1 MNYQIRQIIA
11 AHGRMPVDPHA
22 LEDHADLYQAGM
34 TSHASVNAMLALED
48 AFNIECP
55 DAMLTRGVFESIA
68 AALTELDAM
77 TSEQGGLGP
86 VAKFRAAV
94 GGRRDVPRPSSQR
107 AQELT
112 FEVSIGRLAQADRRR
127 LVQLPP
133 GPLRADL
140 RDRAGRRT
148 VAHKVT
154 G

>member
-1 MNYQIRQIIA
+1 
-11 AHGRMPVDPHA
+11 
-22 LEDHADLYQAGM
+22 
-34 TSHASVNAMLALED
+34 MLALED

-68 AALTELDAM
+68 AALTELDVM
-77 TSEQGGLGP
+77 TNEQGGLGP
-86 VAKFRAAV
+86 VAKLRAAV

-112 FEVSIGRLAQADRRR
+112 FDVSIAVASPKPTVVASSSYHRDHFGQTFGIELA
-127 LVQLPP
+127 
-133 GPLRADL
+133 G
-140 RDRAGRRT
+140 T

>member
-77 TSEQGGLGP
+77 TNEQGGLGP

-112 FEVSIGRLAQADRRR
+112 FDVSIAVASPKPTAVASSSYHRDHFGQTFGIELADGRS
-127 LVQLPP
+127 
-133 GPLRADL
+133 
-140 RDRAGRRT
+140 RT
-148 VAHKVT
+148 R
-154 G
+154 